1 MIKILLDQ
9 NIPSPIESW
18 LQNLVGNGAEI
29 SSTRTLGMQRMTDE
43 EIFYFCQQQQMVI
56 ITYDEDFQ
64 NPLVIPD
71 IPGYG
76 VIRLNIYPTG
86 LRQTQQA
93 LHRLLASHPVDTWEK
108 ASIGYENKTY
118 KPNDGILIIGD
129 RSFGVIENYKHVTDL
144 SLEWRNFTKLPFV
157 FAAWVAN
164 KSLPKQFIAE
174 FNQSLKYGI
183 SHIKES
189 IELYGTEN
197 YNINVENYL
206 NENIDYHLNDKKK
219 EAMQLFLNYCSQL

>member
-9 NIPSPIESW
+9 NIPSPIEFW

-64 NPLVIPD
+64 NPLVIQD

-86 LRQTQQA
+86 LRQTQEA
-93 LHRLLASHPVDTWEK
+93 LQRLLASYPVETWEK
-108 ASIGYENKTY
+108 ASI
-118 KPNDGILIIGD
+118 
-129 RSFGVIENYKHVTDL
+129 VIDPHKIRYQK
-144 SLEWRNFTKLPFV
+144 KL
-157 FAAWVAN
+157 
-164 KSLPKQFIAE
+164 
-174 FNQSLKYGI
+174 
-183 SHIKES
+183 
-189 IELYGTEN
+189 
-197 YNINVENYL
+197 
-206 NENIDYHLNDKKK
+206 
-219 EAMQLFLNYCSQL
+219 